1 VTPEGPGR
9 SALSRFDILAA
20 ISVPTKQTA
29 VRIFREARMN
39 RCLASMSTAALVLCA
54 APAFAQLKA
63 TAQNVPEI
71 RYTSVPNFLKV
82 PSGEYLGESVAVA
95 TNSKGHIF
103 VYHRSANTRLWEF
116 DQGGNFVK
124 EIGKGYYGFEF
135 AHSVRVDAQDNIWT
149 VDEGTNTVTKFSPDG
164 KFLMVLGRRPPAV
177 DGAVTTAAGPNP
189 PAQKYIFCR
198 PTDVGFDPQGNIFV
212 SDGYCNNRVV
222 KFDKNGRFL
231 AQAGSEKPGK
241 EPGQFSLPHGLQ
253 VDGQGNVW
261 VADRSNFR
269 YQVLDNNLKP
279 KAIYDNLGVGWTVC
293 VSPGPHQYVFA
304 SNSNPNGNP
313 PGSWDITG
321 EIYKLELDGT
331 IIGRFGHASKEFG
344 GFQVVHMM
352 DCRNP
357 NELIVGEIESW
368 RVQKLILQPMP
379 TKTSSAR

>member
-1 VTPEGPGR
+1 VLFVFGSG
-9 SALSRFDILAA
+9 ILAA
-20 ISVPTKQTA
+20 ILVPAKTEGFGP
-29 VRIFREARMN
+29 IFWEARMK
-39 RCLASMSTAALVLCA
+39 RYVAFVSVIALVLCA
-54 APAFAQLKA
+54 VPALAQQKA
-63 TAQNVPEI
+63 TAQNVSEI
-71 RYTSVPNFLKV
+71 PYTSAPNFLKI
-82 PSGEYLGESVAVA
+82 PAGETLGEAVGVA

-116 DQGGNFVK
+116 DKNGVFVK

-149 VDEGTNTVTKFSPDG
+149 VDEGTNTVTKFSPEG

-177 DGAVTTAAGPNP
+177 EGAVATSNAPNP

-231 AQAGSEKPGK
+231 AQVGSEKSGR
-241 EPGQFSLPHGLQ
+241 EPGQFNLPHGLQ

-261 VADRSNFR
+261 VADRTNNR

-279 KAIYDNLGVGWTVC
+279 KTSYENLGTGWTVC
-293 VSPGPHQYVFA
+293 VSQGPHQYVFA
-304 SNSNPNGNP
+304 SNSNPNGNG
-313 PGSWDITG
+313 PGTWATTG
-321 EIYKLELDGT
+321 EIYKMELDGT
-331 IIGRFGHASKEFG
+331 IIGKFGHASKEFG

-357 NELIVGEIESW
+357 NEIVVGEIESW
-368 RVQKLILQPMP
+368 RVQKLILQP
-379 TKTSSAR
+379 TAAKTSSSR

>member
-1 VTPEGPGR
+1 M
-9 SALSRFDILAA
+9 
-20 ISVPTKQTA
+20 K
-29 VRIFREARMN
+29 
-39 RCLASMSTAALVLCA
+39 RCLVLVSFIVLALLVVPAS
-54 APAFAQLKA
+54 AQQKA

-71 RYTSVPNFLKV
+71 SYTSVPNFLKL
-82 PSGEYLGESVAVA
+82 PPGEYLGESVAVA

-103 VYHRSANTRLWEF
+103 VYHRSANTRLFEF
-116 DQGGNFVK
+116 DQNGNFVK

-149 VDEGTNTVTKFSPDG
+149 VDEGTNTVTKFSPQG

-177 DGAVTTAAGPNP
+177 EGAVATPNGPNAP
-189 PAQKYIFCR
+189 SQKYIFCR

-231 AQAGSEKPGK
+231 AQAGTEKAGNGPG
-241 EPGQFSLPHGLQ
+241 EFNLPHGLQ

-261 VADRSNFR
+261 VADRTNFR

-279 KAIYDNLGVGWTVC
+279 IKTYTNLGVGWTVC
-293 VSPGPHQYVFA
+293 VSQGPHQYVFA

-313 PGSWDITG
+313 PGSWAITG

-331 IIGRFGHASKEFG
+331 IIGKFGHASKEFG

-368 RVQKLILQPMP
+368 RVQKLILQPTP
-379 TKTSSAR
+379 AKTSSAR